1 MLTFNEKLRVIES
14 KHAQTG
20 ALQWRA
26 EVMVED
32 EKGLHSLQA
41 SARAGELRG
50 TAGGWRVALEFTDHP
65 PFGVVAIRVQ
75 PRPRRALKRVL
86 LRLPGGRHA
95 VPSLRSTTTRMMLLA
110 GDVFVEKGVV
120 RLGRDREP
128 HIARFLTV
136 LHDERGRG
144 SLLAGVGALADD
156 FSFFRVDG
164 QTLDAGFEP
173 QRELHREE
181 RYALAIGLGDDP
193 LRLLDEFGAYLSRF
207 ARKRFGSLAGWNS
220 WDYYGGAVSMDD
232 ARSEMAAV
240 KASSLADKLS
250 HFVIDMGWWT
260 DWGDNA
266 PNRRFPASYRA
277 IAREIED
284 AGFVPG
290 IWHAPLLVSPW
301 SHIGRH
307 RQDLC
312 VQAPEGGP
320 ATSGQP
326 AILDWTN
333 PEVLEMVHDFFRSL
347 RRAGFRYFKL
357 DYIYSD
363 AVRQAGSRHDETS
376 GPFAIIR
383 NGLRVIREAVGEDS
397 YILNCGTAR
406 ESSVGIT
413 DASRICT
420 DIHAFW
426 SHIWHNSR
434 EIACH
439 LWENGNLWNVDP
451 DFAVIRSADTTDD
464 PFPNYIYRRRPWT
477 DRNHFWMAG
486 PEASFEE
493 LKVWLTVVH
502 MVGGEVFVSDS
513 IARLN
518 KTGISALRKLFPRL
532 DRSACPVDMFKN
544 AFPRFWLARSGRRAQ
559 LAVFNWDDQ
568 PSPIVVPSGID
579 LPSQGA
585 DVWSGA
591 RIRVSE
597 RAVMAPR
604 SAYLL
609 DV

>member
-1 MLTFNEKLRVIES
+1 
-14 KHAQTG
+14 
-20 ALQWRA
+20 
-26 EVMVED
+26 
-32 EKGLHSLQA
+32 
-41 SARAGELRG
+41 
-50 TAGGWRVALEFTDHP
+50 
-65 PFGVVAIRVQ
+65 
-75 PRPRRALKRVL
+75 
-86 LRLPGGRHA
+86 
-95 VPSLRSTTTRMMLLA
+95 
-110 GDVFVEKGVV
+110 
-120 RLGRDREP
+120 
-128 HIARFLTV
+128 
-136 LHDERGRG
+136 
-144 SLLAGVGALADD
+144 
-156 FSFFRVDG
+156 
-164 QTLDAGFEP
+164 
-173 QRELHREE
+173 
-181 RYALAIGLGDDP
+181 
-193 LRLLDEFGAYLSRF
+193 
-207 ARKRFGSLAGWNS
+207 
-220 WDYYGGAVSMDD
+220 
-232 ARSEMAAV
+232 
-240 KASSLADKLS
+240 
-250 HFVIDMGWWT
+250 
-260 DWGDNA
+260 
-266 PNRRFPASYRA
+266 
-277 IAREIED
+277 
-284 AGFVPG
+284 
-290 IWHAPLLVSPW
+290 
-301 SHIGRH
+301 
-307 RQDLC
+307 
-312 VQAPEGGP
+312 
-320 ATSGQP
+320 
-326 AILDWTN
+326 
-333 PEVLEMVHDFFRSL
+333 MVHGFFRSL

-397 YILNCGTAR
+397 YILNCGAAR

-451 DFAVIRSADTTDD
+451 DFAVVRSAATTDD
-464 PFPNYIYRRRPWT
+464 LFPNYIYKRRPWT
-477 DRNHFWMAG
+477 DQNHFWMAG

-502 MVGGEVFVSDS
+502 MVGGEVFLSDS

-518 KTGISALRKLFPRL
+518 RTGISALRKLFPRL
-532 DRSACPVDMFKN
+532 DRSARPVDMFEN
-544 AFPRFWLARSGRRAQ
+544 PFPRFWLARSGRRAQ